1 MRYMMRARNVRVGF
15 FVTKASGLGLVTA
28 TLLFSACG
36 GRSDDS
42 PRAIAEEAYIF
53 AFPLLESYKMLFAM
67 VMFEG
72 SGAYEGPPNVLFHK
86 RELLDADYT
95 LIVRPNNDTFYSGV
109 WLDLRTEPMVLS
121 VGAVPLERYYSFQLI
136 DMYSHNI
143 GYVGSRATGPE
154 AGSYLIA
161 GPRWN
166 GETPDGIDG
175 IIRSETEFLIALA
188 RTAVFGSGDVGNVI
202 SIQESFSA
210 VPLSVFT
217 GGAAPPAA
225 VEISLPPYDPEQ
237 ARSAGFVSY
246 VNALLPYVDPHP
258 SESELWRRFA
268 AIGIGSDERFDK
280 ASLDPDLSEAIDAG
294 VAAALERIES
304 EATRLGRLEN
314 GWMLTEGAFG
324 TREAMQGK
332 YLTRSAAA
340 FFGLW
345 GNTLEEAYYPNAE
358 LDVDGD
364 QLDGSQFDYTL
375 RFEADELPPAQS
387 FWSLSMY
394 KLPEQLFIH
403 NPIDRYTIGDRTAG
417 LQYGEDGSLTVYI
430 QTESPGADRESN
442 WLPAFEGPFAFTM
455 RIYWP
460 ELDALDPLYVPPA
473 IEKVR

>member
-1 MRYMMRARNVRVGF
+1 MRSRNVSIGL
-15 FVTKASGLGLVTA
+15 FVTRASRLGLVTA
-28 TLLFSACG
+28 MLLLQACG

-53 AFPLLESYKMLFAM
+53 AFPLLESYKMLFALSL
-67 VMFEG
+67 FEG
-72 SGAYEGPPNVLFHK
+72 SGAYEAPPNVLSHTHEF
-86 RELLDADYT
+86 LDADYT

-121 VGAVPLERYYSFQLI
+121 VPAVPLERYYAFQLI
-136 DMYSHNI
+136 DLYSHNI
-143 GYVGSRATGPE
+143 GYIGSRATGPE

-175 IIRSETEFLIALA
+175 VFRSETEFLVALA
-188 RTAVFGSGDVGNVI
+188 RTAVFGSDDVGNVI
-202 SIQESFSA
+202 SIQESFRA

-225 VEISLPPYDPEQ
+225 GEIRLPPYDPEQ
-237 ARSAGFVSY
+237 ARSAGFVAY
-246 VNALLPYVDPHP
+246 VNALLPYVDPHS
-258 SESELWRRFA
+258 SESELWQRFA
-268 AIGIGSDERFDK
+268 AIGIGSDE
-280 ASLDPDLSEAIDAG
+280 SLDPDLREAIDAG
-294 VAAALERIES
+294 VAAALEQIGS

-314 GWMLTEGAFG
+314 GWTLIEGAFG

-345 GNTLEEAYYPNAE
+345 GNTLDEAYYPNAD
-358 LDVDGD
+358 LDADGD
-364 QLDGSQFDYTL
+364 QLDGSQYSYTL
-375 RFEADELPPAQS
+375 RFEADELPPAQG

-394 KLPEQLFIH
+394 KLPEQHFIH

-430 QTESPGADRESN
+430 QTESPGVGQGVSN
-442 WLPAFEGPFAFTM
+442 WLPAFEGPFALQM

-460 ELDALDPLYVPPA
+460 EPDALDPLYVPPA